1 MWIVYI
7 NFYSF
12 WSLKSIYKNVH
23 LFKTRFVRSI
33 ALLFFLFLF
42 FFFFTCL
49 RFSRF
54 LISLYLTISFFY
66 FFLFQPLHP
75 LLLSYSSNCSIR
87 FRSWTFRSEVFL
99 EDFIVQRP
107 HFRLCL
113 DLDFFLFSF
122 FSMELVELFSFSL
135 DSNDKVDIPLEN
147 ATWCFL
153 FSSLDLLILKLAA
166 MLKLVLPFFQ
176 SIPQNFPPK

>member
-1 MWIVYI
+1 MTNMSYIALLIIIEYYEKILITYLMWIVYI
-7 NFYSF
+7 
-12 WSLKSIYKNVH
+12 
-23 LFKTRFVRSI
+23 RFDLWNRSI
-33 ALLFFLFLF
+33 KMFIFSKHDLYTPLVFVFLF

-87 FRSWTFRSEVFL
+87 FRSWTFRSEVFV

-113 DLDFFLFSF
+113 DLDLFFLFSF
-122 FSMELVELFSFSL
+122 FSMFQWNQLKAIVLFF
-135 DSNDKVDIPLEN
+135 IR
-147 ATWCFL
+147 
-153 FSSLDLLILKLAA
+153 
-166 MLKLVLPFFQ
+166 
-176 SIPQNFPPK
+176 

>member
-1 MWIVYI
+1 MNRI
-7 NFYSF
+7 YSF

-23 LFKTRFVRSI
+23 LFKTRFVHSI
-33 ALLFFLFLF
+33 GLRFSF

-87 FRSWTFRSEVFL
+87 FRSWTFRSEVFV

-113 DLDFFLFSF
+113 DLDLFFLFFF
-122 FSMELVELFSFSL
+122 FSMFQWNQLKAIVLFF
-135 DSNDKVDIPLEN
+135 IR
-147 ATWCFL
+147 
-153 FSSLDLLILKLAA
+153 
-166 MLKLVLPFFQ
+166 
-176 SIPQNFPPK
+176 

>member
-1 MWIVYI
+1 MTNMSYIVLLIIIEYYEKILITYLMWIVCI
-7 NFYSF
+7 HFDLWN
-12 WSLKSIYKNVH
+12 
-23 LFKTRFVRSI
+23 RSI
-33 ALLFFLFLF
+33 KMFIFSKHDLYTPLVFIFL

-87 FRSWTFRSEVFL
+87 FRSWTFRSEVFV

-113 DLDFFLFSF
+113 DLDLFFLFSF
-122 FSMELVELFSFSL
+122 FSMFQWNQLKAIVLFF
-135 DSNDKVDIPLEN
+135 IR
-147 ATWCFL
+147 
-153 FSSLDLLILKLAA
+153 
-166 MLKLVLPFFQ
+166 
-176 SIPQNFPPK
+176 

>member
-1 MWIVYI
+1 MWIVCI
-7 NFYSF
+7 HFDLWN
-12 WSLKSIYKNVH
+12 
-23 LFKTRFVRSI
+23 RSI
-33 ALLFFLFLF
+33 KMFIFSKHDLYTPLVFVFLF

-87 FRSWTFRSEVFL
+87 FRSWTFRSEVFV

-113 DLDFFLFSF
+113 DLDLFFLFSF
-122 FSMELVELFSFSL
+122 FQCFNGISWRQLFSFSL
-135 DSNDKVDIPLEN
+135 DSKVDIPLEN
-147 ATWCFL
+147 ATRCFFRWICINCTIILFL
-153 FSSLDLLILKLAA
+153 FY
-166 MLKLVLPFFQ
+166 M
-176 SIPQNFPPK
+176 